1 MVSQTAYIKR
11 ITTEVNLLLTTTV
24 ALCPSLPKKNLP
36 SLFEFYFNCREFST
50 FIEGESFSSEYETS
64 VDLSKIK
71 LNFLIQEAT
80 KNNFLECI
88 PVVRKI
94 DSLLQSL
101 PRTPMPS
108 PSKTPSKDEYLQL
121 LERKNRALEV
131 EYQLLNTQFQILEKE
146 RNRFKS
152 SISYPPSIA
161 VIHSL
166 VDENRAIVKVEKEG
180 SSFMAQIPPDI
191 PRDLLAPGIMV
202 KIHPT
207 YHVEAILS

>member
-1 MVSQTAYIKR
+1 MVSQAAYIKR
-11 ITTEVNLLLTTTV
+11 ITAEVNLLLTTTI
-24 ALCPSLPKKNLP
+24 ALYPSLPKENLP
-36 SLFEFYFNCREFST
+36 PLFEFYSNCREFST
-50 FIEGESFSSEYETS
+50 FIEGENFSSEYETS
-64 VDLSKIK
+64 VDLSKIW
-71 LNFLIQEAT
+71 LNFLMQEAT

-101 PRTPMPS
+101 PRNPMPS
-108 PSKTPSKDEYLQL
+108 PSKTPSKDEFLHS
-121 LERKNRALEV
+121 LERKIRALEV
-131 EYQLLNTQFQILEKE
+131 EYQLLHRQFQILEKE

-152 SISYPPSIA
+152 SIPYPTPIA
-161 VIHSL
+161 VIQSL
-166 VDENRAIVKVEKEG
+166 VDENRAIVKVEKEE
-180 SSFMAQIPPDI
+180 SSFIAQIPPDI